1 MDRTGDP
8 TVHVIMFSSGL
19 LINATTSA
27 NSVCPSGEGL
37 GADYNVQEDYL
48 FPLSC
53 QPCLFYH
60 FTICGHINSEI
71 SNSNSGDLLLLEKT
85 QIRLQFGMILPTVL
99 KM

>member
-1 MDRTGDP
+1 VDRTGDP